1 MDLLKIG
8 IGVVFAIWVF
18 VSVLPRIDASSMS
31 SSFNGNFYFHC
42 TKNDISIKDFFSKCD
57 QTAGNCGFFFSI
69 LYFTSMYNVHLK
81 TYNSS
86 INNMFTH

>member
-57 QTAGNCGFFFSI
+57 QTAGNCGFFFFSFYS
-69 LYFTSMYNVHLK
+69 LFYVDVQC
-81 TYNSS
+81 SS
-86 INNMFTH
+86 ENLQ